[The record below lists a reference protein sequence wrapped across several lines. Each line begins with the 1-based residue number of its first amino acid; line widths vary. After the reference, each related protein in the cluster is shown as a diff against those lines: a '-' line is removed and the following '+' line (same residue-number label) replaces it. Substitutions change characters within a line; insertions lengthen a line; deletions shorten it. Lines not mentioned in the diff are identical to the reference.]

1 MVGVKKM
8 GLKKSIRKLWLTGIQ
23 LQTLLAEI
31 EASLKSITLIY
42 LNNYINHQVAIM
54 SAHFPSSSKK
64 NESLEI
70 EEEPEEEYNS
80 NYSNQ
85 PND

>member
-1 MVGVKKM
+1 
-8 GLKKSIRKLWLTGIQ
+8 
-23 LQTLLAEI
+23 
-31 EASLKSITLIY
+31 
-42 LNNYINHQVAIM
+42 M